1 MNIKVKT
8 TIIFFL
14 VCGLLQVLLNSACF
28 ALSDEKVLN
37 LQTELKG
44 KPTGERIANFAEQ
57 FLGVPYDIDPLG
69 TYVTHKVIIADEQV
83 DCMYLVF
90 RAVELALSS
99 TPADAVQVALNKRFH
114 TKGVLAGGKVVNY
127 NDRFAYGEDMI
138 YSGKWGNEI
147 TAEIGETVAIK
158 DLRSGQSVPML
169 PRDEALKEISKLRSG
184 DILFFIKA
192 PQKTVSDE
200 IVGHIGVISA
210 TGPTRQRYLSDS
222 RKRKKRQK
230 RHRQKK
236 RVGRLFKKDAFH
248 RSKNNPVSIGTL
260 LSYPVSFY
268 RLLEALVCLRSFLC
282 LCLRIFFLRHFTT
295 LPTHSPPF

>member
-14 VCGLLQVLLNSACF
+14 VCGFLQVLLNSACF
-28 ALSDEKVLN
+28 ALSDERVLN

-99 TPADAVQVALNKRFH
+99 TPAESVQSALNKRFH
-114 TKGVLAGGKVVNY
+114 TKGVLAGATVVNY
-127 NDRFAYGEDMI
+127 NDRFTYGEDMI

-158 DLRSGQSVPML
+158 DLRSGQSVLML

-210 TGPTRQRYLSDS
+210 TGPPGSGIYLIHASG
-222 RKRKKRQK
+222 RKGKSGIVRKKE
-230 RHRQKK
+230 
-236 RVGRLFKKDAFH
+236 LADYFKKMPF
-248 RSKNNPVSIGTL
+248 IGVKITRF
-260 LSYPVSFY
+260 P
-268 RLLEALVCLRSFLC
+268 
-282 LCLRIFFLRHFTT
+282 
-295 LPTHSPPF
+295 